1 MVFME
6 NVITRSCEQ
15 FGTIRQIKGD
25 PALWCGSDVAKALGY
40 TNPCKAISDHCKG
53 VTKRYTPT
61 NSGIQKMS
69 FIPEADVYRLICHSK
84 LPKAQEFE
92 KWVFEDVV
100 PKAVRGES
108 KQMTFDDY
116 SYFDKTFNGEP
127 VVTVHDIAYMTG
139 INRTTISETICRE
152 LANHVEYG
160 LLEKEP
166 LAQFKRENPKVPKNI
181 PSLII
186 VNKRGF
192 EALCKLYGL
201 EIEKPKCFAIEDKKR
216 PMQFIT
222 PEITRQSEEIRR
234 MAERLIHLTYLLDDT
249 HGQVLCGETFYQC
262 KMAVIRQMKEIGS
275 CIVIPRKATK

>member
-1 MVFME
+1 ME

-40 TNPCKAISDHCKG
+40 TNSRKAITDHCRC
-53 VTKRYTPT
+53 VTKRYIPHPQ
-61 NSGIQKMS
+61 SPSKQIEVS

-100 PKAVRGES
+100 PKAVRGEP

-152 LANHVEYG
+152 LADHVEYG

-186 VNKRGF
+186 VNRRGF
-192 EALCKLYGL
+192 EALCKIYSL

-275 CIVIPRKATK
+275 CIVIPRKVTK

>member
-1 MVFME
+1 ME

>member
-1 MVFME
+1 ME

-100 PKAVRGES
+100 PKAVRGEP

-186 VNKRGF
+186 VNRRGF
-192 EALCKLYGL
+192 EALCKIYGL
-201 EIEKPKCFAIEDKKR
+201 EIEKPKCFVIENKKH

-234 MAERLIHLTYLLDDT
+234 MAERLIHLTYILDDT

-275 CIVIPRKATK
+275 CIVIPRKSTK